1 MNGYVKNKGM
11 TWRHA
16 MKRSVGPGHQIP
28 LDELFE
34 QYGEKHDLKEG
45 EPFVEWLRSV
55 KLRDTDTWEIV
66 YKDGVEKDEKS
77 ERTIKEKQASE
88 MIVPHVKKGM
98 EVAEVVQMS
107 VRTARTDLKKI
118 TDIKLLKY
126 ALQEANQLSN
136 KDTLVRMLRKRIQEL
151 EITRR

>member
-1 MNGYVKNKGM
+1 
-11 TWRHA
+11 
-16 MKRSVGPGHQIP
+16 
-28 LDELFE
+28 
-34 QYGEKHDLKEG
+34 
-45 EPFVEWLRSV
+45 
-55 KLRDTDTWEIV
+55 
-66 YKDGVEKDEKS
+66 
-77 ERTIKEKQASE
+77 
-88 MIVPHVKKGM
+88 M